1 MPLKIALAHHDSI
14 TLETL
19 QQIIAQEADYKV
31 VWISDKSADVIRKC
45 RREQPDILLVDLA
58 LANIEGAKLIRDL
71 MQETPCAILILSDSI
86 IRQAGKVFEAM
97 GCGALDAIA
106 TPVLHP
112 NGLIEGKDALIKKI
126 ATMAKLLG
134 SVAHTAR
141 PAPPVYHPGPEQQ
154 LPPLIAIGSSTGGP
168 RALATILGAL
178 PEKLDAAIVICQH
191 VDLQF
196 AEGLALWLN
205 TQTPLNVSIAREE
218 MRPKAGQVLVAG
230 TNDHLVL
237 GQDRTLHYTDH
248 PRDYPYRPSVNTF
261 FESLKNHWPR
271 KDLAILLT
279 GMGRDGAEGLLALYN
294 SGWHTIVQDEKSSVV
309 YGMPA
314 AAVELGA
321 ATEILP
327 LDKIAGTIL
336 KTINNKGINHD
347 GK

>member
-19 QQIIAQEADYKV
+19 RQIIAQEAEYKV
-31 VWISDKSADVIRKC
+31 VWTSDQSADIIRKC
-45 RREQPDILLVDLA
+45 RSVKPDILLVDLA
-58 LANIEGAKLIRDL
+58 LANIEGAKLICDL
-71 MQETPCAILILSDSI
+71 MQETPCPILILSDSI

-106 TPVLHP
+106 TPVVHP

-134 SVAHTAR
+134 SVAPPAR
-141 PAPPVYHPGPEQQ
+141 PAPPVNRTAPEN

-218 MRPKAGQVLVAG
+218 IRPQAGQVLLAG
-230 TNDHLVL
+230 TNDHLIL
-237 GQDRTLHYTDH
+237 GQDRTLHYTDN
-248 PRDYPYRPSVNTF
+248 PRDYPYRPSVNAF

-279 GMGRDGAEGLLALYN
+279 GMGRDGAEGLSALRKA
-294 SGWHTIVQDEKSSVV
+294 GWHTIVQDEKSSVV

-321 ATEILP
+321 AVEILP
-327 LDKIAGTIL
+327 LDKIAEAIL
-336 KTINNKGINHD
+336 KIINNNKGINHD